1 MTVEATRPARDRA
14 ELFRLLG
21 VPRTPAWAFLA
32 VLAAGAAVPFLVT
45 SQYLLGVLVLSLIYS
60 ILNLAWNLTIGISG
74 IWNFGQLA
82 LFAAG
87 GYAYGILSSRYG
99 LSPWLGLGVGAL
111 VGAGFGV
118 LMILPALRL
127 RGIYAAL
134 LTFAFAEV
142 FRLVIINDNSGLTG
156 GPYGLSAVPSL
167 FSDASPTL
175 QQRGYYWVAL
185 AGVVF
190 TAWVLKRLVDSPTG
204 LALQALRDSTPYAIG
219 MGTNRRASVLISTA
233 VSGFLSGLAG
243 ALYGGYYEGI
253 SPVVMGL
260 APLSLFMLMIVIG
273 GLGRLYGPA
282 LGTFIVMLLSELL
295 RDVDQ
300 WRFIVLGAILLVILA
315 FQPTGLSGLLSRGVA
330 ALRQWMAEGDS
341 AGKGETPHEPKE

>member
-1 MTVEATRPARDRA
+1 MTVEATRPRRERA
-14 ELFRLLG
+14 ELLRLLDASRAPG
-21 VPRTPAWAFLA
+21 WVFLT
-32 VLAAGAAVPFLVT
+32 VLAAGAVVPFLVT

-60 ILNLAWNLTIGISG
+60 ILNLAWNLTVGISG

-87 GYAYGILSSRYG
+87 GYAYGIFSSRYG
-99 LSPWLGLGVGAL
+99 LSPWLGLGIGAFA
-111 VGAGFGV
+111 GAGFGI

-142 FRLVIINDNSGLTG
+142 FRLVIINDSSGLTG
-156 GPYGLSAVPSL
+156 GPYGLSSVPGL
-167 FSDASPTL
+167 FSNATPTG

-185 AGVVF
+185 AGAVF
-190 TAWVLKRLVDSPTG
+190 TAWVLKRLIGSPTG

-219 MGTNRRASVLISTA
+219 MGANRRTSILISTA

-282 LGTFIVMLLSELL
+282 LGTFVVMLLSELL

-315 FQPTGLSGLLSRGVA
+315 FQPTGLSGLLSRGIA
-330 ALRQWMAEGDS
+330 ALRNWMAEGDS
-341 AGKGETPHEPKE
+341 AGQGEPPQETQ

>member
-1 MTVEATRPARDRA
+1 
-14 ELFRLLG
+14 LG
-21 VPRTPAWAFLA
+21 VQRTPPWAFVA
-32 VLAAGAAVPFLVT
+32 VLAVAATLPFFVT
-45 SQYLLGVLVLSLIYS
+45 SKYLLGVLVLSLIYS

-82 LFAAG
+82 LFASG
-87 GYAYGILSSRYG
+87 GYAYGILGTRYD
-99 LSPWLGLGVGAL
+99 LPPWLALGAGAL
-111 VGAGFGV
+111 VGAAFGIV
-118 LMILPALRL
+118 MIVPALRL

-142 FRLVIINDNSGLTG
+142 FRLIIVNDNSGLTG
-156 GPYGLSAVPSL
+156 GPYGLSSIPGL
-167 FSDASPTL
+167 FSGASATL
-175 QQRGYYWVAL
+175 EQRGYYWVAL
-185 AGVVF
+185 AGAVF
-190 TAWVLKRLVDSPTG
+190 TAWTLKRLVDSPTG

-219 MGTNRRASVLISTA
+219 MGTNRRASILVSTA

-243 ALYGGYYEGI
+243 ALYAGYYEGI

-260 APLSLFMLMIVIG
+260 APLSLFVLMIVIG

-282 LGTFIVMLLSELL
+282 LGTFVVMLLSELL
-295 RDVDQ
+295 RDFDQ

-330 ALRQWMAEGDS
+330 SLRRWMAEDDH
-341 AGKGETPHEPKE
+341 AGEGEKPGKTQD